1 MKFICLYK
9 NGGKTKEKRLHY
21 WEKKKNNI
29 MKSAEKERRAFLVSN
44 GLFSLDFNS
53 GW

>member
-9 NGGKTKEKRLHY
+9 DGGKTKEKRLRY
-21 WEKKKNNI
+21 WKKKNNI

-44 GLFSLDFNS
+44 RLFSLDFNR